1 MSQIAIEEQIADLRD
16 LVARVKS
23 GDEIVITEAAIPVA
37 RLSPISSPKPGK
49 RIRKRKFGTLRKHLI
64 YMADDFDAPLEDFAE
79 YM

>member
-1 MSQIAIEEQIADLRD
+1 MSQIAIEEPLSDFRE
-16 LVARVKS
+16 LVKRVKN

-37 RLSPISSPKPGK
+37 RLIAIPSSKPSKGK
-49 RIRKRKFGTLRKHLI
+49 RQFGTLRDQLI